1 MTTATNTTTTD
12 LKRLG
17 TKETAARI
25 RADIKNLQ
33 KHKMLPAGKFSVT
46 MDSFSGGSSIDVR
59 VVDVD
64 AVMFNVD
71 RFAAEKR
78 EPRNFPEGIPWTT
91 VEGARIVALLN
102 KVVGVYHRDESDPMT
117 DYFNCNFYFHIGA
130 SGQEDKERS
139 AFAATPVT
147 VETMHVAANKLIAK
161 AFEAGDFAPVT
172 VEPPVA
178 VVEAP
183 VAVVVETPAVVK
195 VAIFGP
201 NLSSFAQSK
210 GNFHV
215 HAADCGDCK
224 HYGPRKKFGGD
235 DNGDAAVMK
244 VTSKWDA
251 VDSIYGPSA
260 GDFSGTVEENM
271 GDFYFAPCLDNLAVM
286 TAANVAKEATRAG
299 KVVVVVETPSLAEVI
314 EAIRVTDDGEGA
326 THEQLLRAVKVFE
339 VVTADMMDRAYDAME
354 AMGA

>member
-1 MTTATNTTTTD
+1 MTTTTNTTTTD

-59 VVDVD
+59 VVDVE
-64 AVMFNVD
+64 ATMFNTE

-91 VEGARIVALLN
+91 VEGARIMALLN
-102 KVVGVYHRDESDPMT
+102 KVVVVYHRDESDPMT

-130 SGQEDKERS
+130 SGQEDKERAVFLALAKIDAEDEAES
-139 AFAATPVT
+139 AAAIEVTNDKIKAFATERATALAALDDELAATGVLT
-147 VETMHVAANKLIAK
+147 LRTEAMHVAANKLIAK

-172 VEPPVA
+172 
-178 VVEAP
+178 
-183 VAVVVETPAVVK
+183 TPA
-195 VAIFGP
+195 
-201 NLSSFAQSK
+201 
-210 GNFHV
+210 
-215 HAADCGDCK
+215 
-224 HYGPRKKFGGD
+224 
-235 DNGDAAVMK
+235 AV
-244 VTSKWDA
+244 T
-251 VDSIYGPSA
+251 
-260 GDFSGTVEENM
+260 
-271 GDFYFAPCLDNLAVM
+271 
-286 TAANVAKEATRAG
+286 
-299 KVVVVVETPSLAEVI
+299 VETPSLAEVI

-326 THEQLLRAVKVFE
+326 THEQLLRAIKVFE
-339 VVTADMMDRAYDAME
+339 VVTADTLDRAYDAME